1 MATIRLTKGGEDIA
15 NLLINVNKAADAIGK
30 IATYEGAK
38 VIADGIRQSIGSLV
52 VDTPRWL
59 NDGDCYSVIVRQ
71 DKEDLAN
78 ALGIAE
84 ITKDEDGVRTVI
96 GFAGYGR
103 HKTKKYPKGL
113 PMPMIARSVENG
125 SSVRRASPFV
135 RPVVSAKRKAARAAM
150 AKAGNEAIQKLIKE
164 KG

>member
-1 MATIRLTKGGEDIA
+1 MAQIR
-15 NLLINVNKAADAIGK
+15 VNKGLEDLANMLAGISKAGDAIGK
-30 IATYEGAK
+30 MATYEGAK
-38 VIADGIRQSIGSLV
+38 VIADGIRTSINSLV

-59 NDGDCYSVIVRQ
+59 KDGDYYSVLVRQ

-78 ALGIAE
+78 SLGIAE
-84 ITKDEDGVRTVI
+84 ITHDEDGVHTVI

-113 PMPMIARSVENG
+113 PMPMIARAVESG

-135 RPVVSAKRKAARAAM
+135 RPVVSAKRKEAKTAM
-150 AKAGNEAIQKLIKE
+150 IKAGDEAIKNMTKE
-164 KG
+164 